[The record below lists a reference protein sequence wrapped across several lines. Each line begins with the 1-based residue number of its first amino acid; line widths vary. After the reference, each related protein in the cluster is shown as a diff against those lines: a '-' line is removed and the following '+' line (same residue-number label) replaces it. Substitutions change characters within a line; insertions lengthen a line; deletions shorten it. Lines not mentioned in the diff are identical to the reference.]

1 MLCRKFAVQCL
12 ESKVIPILAGIIAF
26 IDTNRNLDIL
36 SSGDNQDWKI
46 GIWLQSFNNPDL
58 TQLKY
63 SLMVSPSRHQE
74 LQEVAVKTTSVDGNV
89 FSALM
94 PFSWLIFG
102 QIDEVLRKT
111 IESKDIAGI
120 LYQSRN
126 MFKERGG
133 ASRLRPYG
141 TST

>member
-133 ASRLRPYG
+133 HQG
-141 TST
+141 